1 MNGTQTV
8 HRILIVDDSPDDA
21 ELVRRA
27 LTRGG
32 LQVVTTRVDDAQAFR
47 RALLEQPWE
56 LVIADYSQPSFGAL
70 TVLEV
75 LRDIATDLPC
85 IVISGVA
92 GEDRAVETMRAGAK
106 DFVNKDRLQRLVP
119 AVQRELAE
127 RENRLERESV
137 RLEAVERDRRLR
149 GASSGLLGLL
159 RGSDFAAGNTAA
171 VYAELSQ
178 LVARTLGV
186 ERVSI
191 WVFEDERR
199 RLRCIEAFDRSLAG
213 HSGGQLFERRD
224 APAYFEALEH
234 NRFVEAHDGAGDH
247 AGESRSGDALVR
259 SQLDAAVRLRGQMVG
274 AVCLDHAGSR
284 RVWRSDEQ
292 VFVGSIADLVALVM
306 ETGERQRAEKALRE
320 SEERYREL
328 WQNALDGMWTIDP
341 QGLVTSVNEAGSLL
355 TGFPPHD
362 VVGRLFTDFV
372 VERDVAAARQHFA
385 SLVARGDYGPGPQP
399 FNLLTR
405 DRRSVQVEATAQRI
419 ERDGVV
425 VEILAIVRDVTQRRA
440 LEAQLQQSQRME
452 AIGRLAGGVAHDF
465 NNLLTAII
473 GYSQIAAIRPD
484 MPAPA
489 VIDLKEITSAAH
501 RAAALTRQLLAFSK
515 RQVLEPRVLNLNAV
529 VSGIEAL
536 LRRLIGED
544 IVLGTD
550 LDSNISHVLADP
562 SQLEQVILNLAVNA
576 RDAMPNGGRLVLR
589 TRTAVSLD
597 PRALITADA
606 APGPYVVL
614 EVVDTGL
621 GMDEGTRQ
629 HIFEPF
635 FTTKPLGTGLGLS
648 TVYGIVQQS
657 GGGIAVSSEPGRGST
672 FAVYLP
678 VAAGN
683 VDEQRTTTVNIG
695 PSGHETILVVEDD
708 DRVRMLA
715 TRVLR
720 LAGYTVIEA
729 SDPQV
734 AIASSMDVAAID
746 LLLTDQVL
754 PYMRGAELYE
764 RLRGARPRLKVLF
777 MSGYRDDPEAQGLP
791 AISFL
796 GKPFTPEVLTTAVR
810 AVLDT
815 RARLGL
821 ER

>member
-1 MNGTQTV
+1 MKGSPPR
-8 HRILIVDDSPDDA
+8 RILIVDDSPDDA

-32 LQVVTTRVDDAQAFR
+32 LTVVTTRVDDAVAFR
-47 RALLEQPWE
+47 RALLEKSWE

-75 LRDIATDLPC
+75 LRETAADLPC

-127 RENRLERESV
+127 RANREDREQI

-149 GASSGLLGLL
+149 AASAGLLDLL
-159 RGSDFAAGNTAA
+159 RGPDFAAGNTEA
-171 VYAELSQ
+171 VYSELTE
-178 LVARTLGV
+178 LVARTLEV
-186 ERVSI
+186 QRVAI
-191 WVFEDERR
+191 WVFEPGREHF
-199 RLRCIEAFDRSLAG
+199 RCIESFDSAIG
-213 HSGGQLFERRD
+213 VHSGGQRFSRSES
-224 APAYFEALEH
+224 PAYFEALEH
-234 NRFVEAHDGAGDH
+234 NRFVEAHDGT
-247 AGESRSGDALVR
+247 GEHDGEVRTGDAAVR
-259 SQLDAAVRLRGQMVG
+259 SQLDAAIRQRGKMVG
-274 AVCLDHAGSR
+274 ALCLDHVGSR
-284 RVWRSDEQ
+284 RAWRSDEQ
-292 VFVGSIADLVALVM
+292 VFVGSIADLVALIM
-306 ETGERQRAEKALRE
+306 ETGERQRAEVALRE
-320 SEERYREL
+320 SEVRYREL

-341 QGLVTSVNEAGSLL
+341 QGCVTSVNEAGSKL
-355 TGFPPHD
+355 TGFAPQD

-372 VERDVAAARQHFA
+372 VDRDVNAARQHFE
-385 SLVARGDYGPGPQP
+385 SLVARAEYSPGPQP

-419 ERDGVV
+419 ERNGVV
-425 VEILAIVRDVTQRRA
+425 VEILAIVRDVSQRRA

-544 IVLGTD
+544 IVLDTD
-550 LDSNISHVLADP
+550 LDSAISHVLADP

-576 RDAMPNGGRLVLR
+576 RDAMPTGGRIVLR

-606 APGPYVVL
+606 APGPFVVL
-614 EVVDTGL
+614 EVEDTGT
-621 GMDEGTRQ
+621 GMDETTRQ

-635 FTTKPLGTGLGLS
+635 FTTKALGTGLGLS

-657 GGGIAVSSEPGRGST
+657 GGGIAVSSEQGKGST

-683 VDEQRTTTVNIG
+683 VDEQAAAAPQMG
-695 PSGHETILVVEDD
+695 PSGHETVLVVEDD
-708 DRVRMLA
+708 DRVRLLA

-720 LAGYTVIEA
+720 LAGYTVLEA

-734 AIASSMDVAAID
+734 AIASTHDAPGID

-754 PYMRGAELYE
+754 PYMRGVELYE
-764 RLRGARPRLKVLF
+764 RLRATRPRMKVLF
-777 MSGYRDDPEAQGLP
+777 MSGYREDLESPGVPPTA
-791 AISFL
+791 FL
-796 GKPFTPEVLTTAVR
+796 GKPFTPELLTTAVR
-810 AVLDT
+810 RVLDT
-815 RARLGL
+815 RAQLEL